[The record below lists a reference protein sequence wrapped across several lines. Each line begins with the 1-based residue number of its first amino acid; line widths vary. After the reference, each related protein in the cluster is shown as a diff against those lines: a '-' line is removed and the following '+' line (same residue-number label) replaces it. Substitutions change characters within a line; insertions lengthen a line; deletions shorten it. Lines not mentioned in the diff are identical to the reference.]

1 MYTLNCRGRLLVLD
15 QPVVMGIINLTPDSF
30 YAGSRSAQLD
40 AVLFK
45 AEQLLT
51 DGALLLDIG
60 AQSTRLGSNYL
71 TAEEEWE
78 RLAPILPKLTE
89 YFPQAYFSVD
99 TFHASVAKQAH
110 EAGVHLIND
119 ISFGLLDAEMI
130 PVVAQSG
137 LPYIGMHMKGSPQT
151 MQSLAH
157 YDDLLLELSDF
168 FRERIAVCR
177 AAGIKDLIL
186 DPGFGF
192 AKTIEHNFRLLNR
205 LEDLQVFELPLLAG
219 LSRKSMIT
227 KTLGI
232 TADEALNG
240 TSVLNTI
247 ALQKGAAI
255 LRVHDP
261 KPALEAIQLLAKLN
275 AS

>member
-60 AQSTRLGSNYL
+60 AQSTRPGSNYL

-130 PVVAQSG
+130 PVVAKSG

>member
-1 MYTLNCRGRLLVLD
+1 MYSLNCRGRLLVLD

-51 DGALLLDIG
+51 GGAVILDIG
-60 AQSTRLGSNYL
+60 AQSTRPGSNYL
-71 TAEEEWE
+71 TADEEWT
-78 RLAPILPKLTE
+78 RLAPVLPTLTE
-89 YFPQAYFSVD
+89 HFPQAYFSVD
-99 TFHASVAKQAH
+99 TFHASVAQQAY

-119 ISFGLLDAEMI
+119 ISFGMLDAEMI
-130 PVVAQSG
+130 SVVAKSG

-151 MQSLAH
+151 MQSQAN
-157 YDDLLLELSDF
+157 YNDLLLEITDF
-168 FRERIAVCR
+168 FSQRIAACR

-192 AKTIEHNFRLLNR
+192 AKTREHNFQLLNR
-205 LEDLQVFELPLLAG
+205 MQELQVFELPLLAG

-240 TSVLNTI
+240 TTVLNTL
-247 ALQKGAAI
+247 ALQKGASI

-261 KPALEAIQLLAKLN
+261 KPAVEAIQLLAKLK
-275 AS
+275 SS

>member
-30 YAGSRSAQLD
+30 YAESRSAQLD
-40 AVLFK
+40 AVLLK
-45 AEQLLT
+45 AEELLT
-51 DGALLLDIG
+51 AGAHLLDIG
-60 AQSTRLGSNYL
+60 AQSTRPGSTYL
-71 TAEEEWE
+71 TADEEWA
-78 RLAPILPKLTE
+78 RLAPILPTLIE
-89 YFPQAYFSVD
+89 HFPRAYFSVD
-99 TFHASVAKQAH
+99 TFHASVAQKAY

-119 ISFGLLDAEMI
+119 ISFGRLDPEMI
-130 PVVAQSG
+130 PVVAKSG
-137 LPYIGMHMKGSPQT
+137 LPFIGMHMKGTPQT

-157 YDDLLLELSDF
+157 YDDLLLELSGF
-168 FRERIAVCR
+168 FRERIAACR
-177 AAGIKDLIL
+177 AAGITDLIL

-192 AKTIEHNFRLLNR
+192 AKTIEHNFKLLNR
-205 LEDLQVFELPLLAG
+205 LEELQVFGLPLLAG

-232 TADEALNG
+232 TADAALNG
-240 TSVLNTI
+240 SSVLNTV

-261 KPALEAIQLLAKLN
+261 KPALEAIRLLSKLED
-275 AS
+275 S

>member
-51 DGALLLDIG
+51 AGAVILDIG
-60 AQSTRLGSNYL
+60 AQSTRPGSNYL
-71 TAEEEWE
+71 TADEEWA
-78 RLAPILPKLTE
+78 RLAPVLPTLTE

-99 TFHASVAKQAH
+99 TFHASVAQRAY

-119 ISFGLLDAEMI
+119 ISFGMLDTEMI
-130 PVVAQSG
+130 PVVAKSG

-151 MQSLAH
+151 MQSLAN
-157 YDDLLLELSDF
+157 YNDLLLEITDF
-168 FRERIAVCR
+168 FSQRIAACR

-192 AKTIEHNFRLLNR
+192 AKTREHNFQLLNR
-205 LEDLQVFELPLLAG
+205 MQELQVFELPLLAG

-240 TSVLNTI
+240 TTVLNTV
-247 ALQKGAAI
+247 ALQKGATI

-261 KPALEAIQLLAKLN
+261 KPALEAIRLLSKLN

>member
-30 YAGSRSAQLD
+30 YAGSRSEELEDVISKAAQL
-40 AVLFK
+40 L
-45 AEQLLT
+45 Q

-60 AQSTRLGSNYL
+60 AQSTRPGSSFL
-71 TAEEEWE
+71 TATEEWA
-78 RLAPILPKLTE
+78 RLEPLLAALVAS
-89 YFPQAYFSVD
+89 FPQAFFSVD
-99 TFHASVAKQAH
+99 TFHAEVAKKAA

-119 ISFGLLDAEMI
+119 ISFGMLDPEMI
-130 PVVAQSG
+130 PVVAESG

-151 MQSLAH
+151 MQSLAQ
-157 YDDLLLELSDF
+157 YDDLLLEISDF
-168 FRERIAVCR
+168 FIERIAVCR

-192 AKTIEHNFRLLNR
+192 AKTVDQNFQLLNR
-205 LEDLQVFELPLLAG
+205 LQELKVFGLPILAG
-219 LSRKSMIT
+219 LSRKSTIT

-232 TADEALNG
+232 TAEEALNG
-240 TSVLNTI
+240 TTVLNTV
-247 ALQKGAAI
+247 ALQKGASI

-261 KPALEAIQLLAKLN
+261 KPALEAIRLLAKLN
-275 AS
+275 PS

>member
-30 YAGSRSAQLD
+30 YASSRSAQLD

-51 DGALLLDIG
+51 AGAVILDIG
-60 AQSTRLGSNYL
+60 AQSTRPGSNYL
-71 TAEEEWE
+71 TADEEWT
-78 RLAPILPKLTE
+78 RLAPVLPTLTE

-99 TFHASVAKQAH
+99 TFHASVAQQAY

-119 ISFGLLDAEMI
+119 ISFGMLDAEMI
-130 PVVAQSG
+130 PVVAKSG

-151 MQSLAH
+151 MQSLAN
-157 YDDLLLELSDF
+157 YNDLLLEITDF
-168 FRERIAVCR
+168 FSQRIAACR

-192 AKTIEHNFRLLNR
+192 AKTREHNFQLLNR
-205 LEDLQVFELPLLAG
+205 MQELQVFELPLLAG

-232 TADEALNG
+232 TVDEALNG
-240 TSVLNTI
+240 TTVLNTV
-247 ALQKGAAI
+247 ALQKGASI

-261 KPALEAIQLLAKLN
+261 KPALEAIQLLAKLK
-275 AS
+275 SS

>member
-51 DGALLLDIG
+51 AGAVILDIG
-60 AQSTRLGSNYL
+60 AQSTRPGSNYL
-71 TAEEEWE
+71 TADEEWA
-78 RLAPILPKLTE
+78 RLAPVLPTLTE
-89 YFPQAYFSVD
+89 HFPQAYFSVD
-99 TFHASVAKQAH
+99 TFHASVAQQAY

-119 ISFGLLDAEMI
+119 ISFGMLDNEMI
-130 PVVAQSG
+130 PVVAKSG

-151 MQSLAH
+151 MQSLAN
-157 YDDLLLELSDF
+157 YDDLLLEITDF
-168 FRERIAVCR
+168 FSQRIAACR

-192 AKTIEHNFRLLNR
+192 AKTREHNFQLLNR
-205 LEDLQVFELPLLAG
+205 MQELQVFELPLLAG

-240 TSVLNTI
+240 TTVLNTV
-247 ALQKGAAI
+247 ALQKGATI

-261 KPALEAIQLLAKLN
+261 KPAVEAIRLLTKLTD
-275 AS
+275 S

>member
-51 DGALLLDIG
+51 AGAVILDIG
-60 AQSTRLGSNYL
+60 AQSTRPGSNYL
-71 TAEEEWE
+71 TADEEWT
-78 RLAPILPKLTE
+78 RLAPVLPTLTE
-89 YFPQAYFSVD
+89 HFPQAYFSVD
-99 TFHASVAKQAH
+99 TFHSSVAQQAY

-119 ISFGLLDAEMI
+119 ISFGMLDAEMI
-130 PVVAQSG
+130 PVVAKSG

-151 MQSLAH
+151 MQSLAN
-157 YDDLLLELSDF
+157 YNDLLLEITDF
-168 FRERIAVCR
+168 FSQRIAACR
-177 AAGIKDLIL
+177 AAGINDLIL

-192 AKTIEHNFRLLNR
+192 AKTREHNFQLLNR
-205 LEDLQVFELPLLAG
+205 MQELQVFELPLLAG

-240 TSVLNTI
+240 TTVLNTV
-247 ALQKGAAI
+247 ALQKGASI

-261 KPALEAIQLLAKLN
+261 KPALEAIQLLAKLK
-275 AS
+275 SS

>member
-1 MYTLNCRGRLLVLD
+1 MYTLNCRGRLLVLE

-30 YAGSRSAQLD
+30 YAGSRTAQLD
-40 AVLFK
+40 AVLRK
-45 AEQLLT
+45 AEFLLK

-60 AQSTRLGSNYL
+60 AQSTRPGSVFL
-71 TAEEEWE
+71 TAAEEWS
-78 RLAPILPKLTE
+78 RLEPILPKLLE
-89 YFPQAYFSVD
+89 HFPQAIFSVD
-99 TFHASVAKQAH
+99 TFHASIAQQAF
-110 EAGVHLIND
+110 ETGVHLIND
-119 ISFGLLDAEMI
+119 ISFGILDPEMI
-130 PVVAQSG
+130 SVVASCG

-151 MQSLAH
+151 MQSFAK
-157 YDDLLLELSDF
+157 YDDLLLEISDF
-168 FRERIAVCR
+168 FRERITVCR

-192 AKTIEHNFRLLNR
+192 AKTIDHNFRLLGR
-205 LEDLQVFELPLLAG
+205 LEELKVFELPLLAG

-232 TADEALNG
+232 TAEEALNG
-240 TSVLNTI
+240 TTVLNTV
-247 ALQKGAAI
+247 ALQKGATI

-261 KPALEAIQLLAKLN
+261 KPALEAIRLLEKLK

>member
-1 MYTLNCRGRLLVLD
+1 MYSLNCRGRLLVLD

-51 DGALLLDIG
+51 GGAVILDIG
-60 AQSTRLGSNYL
+60 AQSTRPGSNYL
-71 TAEEEWE
+71 TADEEWT
-78 RLAPILPKLTE
+78 RLAPVLPTLTE
-89 YFPQAYFSVD
+89 HFPQAYFSVD
-99 TFHASVAKQAH
+99 TFHASVAQQAY

-119 ISFGLLDAEMI
+119 ISFGMLDAEMI
-130 PVVAQSG
+130 SVVAKSG
-137 LPYIGMHMKGSPQT
+137 LPYIGMHMKGNPQT
-151 MQSLAH
+151 MQSQAN
-157 YDDLLLELSDF
+157 YNDLLLEITDF
-168 FRERIAVCR
+168 FSQRIAACR
-177 AAGIKDLIL
+177 AAGINDLIL

-192 AKTIEHNFRLLNR
+192 AKTREHNFQLLNR
-205 LEDLQVFELPLLAG
+205 MQELQVFELPLLAG

-240 TSVLNTI
+240 TTVLNTV
-247 ALQKGAAI
+247 ALQKGASI

-261 KPALEAIQLLAKLN
+261 KPAVEAIQLLAKLK
-275 AS
+275 SS

>member
-51 DGALLLDIG
+51 AGAVILDIG
-60 AQSTRLGSNYL
+60 AQSTRPGSNYL
-71 TAEEEWE
+71 TADEEWT
-78 RLAPILPKLTE
+78 RLAPVLPTLTE
-89 YFPQAYFSVD
+89 HFPQAYFSVD
-99 TFHASVAKQAH
+99 TFHASVAQQAY

-119 ISFGLLDAEMI
+119 ISFGMLDAEMI
-130 PVVAQSG
+130 PVVAKSG

-151 MQSLAH
+151 MQSLAN
-157 YDDLLLELSDF
+157 YNDLLLEITDF
-168 FRERIAVCR
+168 FSQRIAACR
-177 AAGIKDLIL
+177 TAGIKDLIL

-192 AKTIEHNFRLLNR
+192 AKTREHNFQLLNR
-205 LEDLQVFELPLLAG
+205 MQELQVFELPLLAG

-240 TSVLNTI
+240 TTVLNTI
-247 ALQKGAAI
+247 ALQKGATI

-261 KPALEAIQLLAKLN
+261 KPALEAIQLLAKLK
-275 AS
+275 SS

>member
-30 YAGSRSAQLD
+30 YASSRSAQLD

-51 DGALLLDIG
+51 AGAVILDIG
-60 AQSTRLGSNYL
+60 AQSTRPGSNYL
-71 TAEEEWE
+71 TADEEWT
-78 RLAPILPKLTE
+78 RLAPVLPTLTE

-99 TFHASVAKQAH
+99 TFHSSVAQQAY

-119 ISFGLLDAEMI
+119 ISFGMLDAEMI
-130 PVVAQSG
+130 PVVAKSG

-151 MQSLAH
+151 MQSLAN
-157 YDDLLLELSDF
+157 YNDLLLEITDF
-168 FRERIAVCR
+168 FSQRIAACR

-192 AKTIEHNFRLLNR
+192 AKTREHNFQLLNR
-205 LEDLQVFELPLLAG
+205 MQELQVFELPLLAG

-240 TSVLNTI
+240 TTVLNTV
-247 ALQKGAAI
+247 ALQKGASI

-261 KPALEAIQLLAKLN
+261 KPALEAIQLLAKLK
-275 AS
+275 SS

>member
-60 AQSTRLGSNYL
+60 AQSTRPGSNYL

-78 RLAPILPKLTE
+78 RLAPVLPTLTE
-89 YFPQAYFSVD
+89 HFPQAYFSVD
-99 TFHASVAKQAH
+99 TFHASVAQQAY

-119 ISFGLLDAEMI
+119 ISFGMLDAEMI
-130 PVVAQSG
+130 PVVAKSG

-151 MQSLAH
+151 MQSQAN
-157 YDDLLLELSDF
+157 YNDLLLEITDF
-168 FRERIAVCR
+168 FSQRIAACR

-192 AKTIEHNFRLLNR
+192 AKTREHNFQLLNR
-205 LEDLQVFELPLLAG
+205 MQELQVFELPLLAG

-240 TSVLNTI
+240 TTVLNTV
-247 ALQKGAAI
+247 ALQKGASI

-261 KPALEAIQLLAKLN
+261 KPAVEAIQLLAKLK
-275 AS
+275 SS

>member
-51 DGALLLDIG
+51 AGAVILDIG
-60 AQSTRLGSNYL
+60 AQSTRPGSNYL
-71 TAEEEWE
+71 TADEEWT
-78 RLAPILPKLTE
+78 RLAPVLPTLTE
-89 YFPQAYFSVD
+89 HFPQAYFSVD
-99 TFHASVAKQAH
+99 TFHASVAQQAY

-119 ISFGLLDAEMI
+119 ISFGMLDAEMI
-130 PVVAQSG
+130 PVVAKSG

-151 MQSLAH
+151 MQSLAN
-157 YDDLLLELSDF
+157 YNDLLLEITDF
-168 FRERIAVCR
+168 FSQRIAACR

-192 AKTIEHNFRLLNR
+192 AKTREHNFQLLNR
-205 LEDLQVFELPLLAG
+205 MQELQVFELPLLAG

-232 TADEALNG
+232 TTDEALNG
-240 TSVLNTI
+240 TTVLNTV
-247 ALQKGAAI
+247 ALQKGASI

-261 KPALEAIQLLAKLN
+261 KPALEAIRLLTKLTD
-275 AS
+275 S

>member
-51 DGALLLDIG
+51 GGAVILDIG
-60 AQSTRLGSNYL
+60 AQSTRPGSNYL
-71 TAEEEWE
+71 TADEEWT
-78 RLAPILPKLTE
+78 RLAPVLPTLTE
-89 YFPQAYFSVD
+89 HFPQAYFSVD
-99 TFHASVAKQAH
+99 TFHAFVAQQAY

-119 ISFGLLDAEMI
+119 ISFGMLDAEMI
-130 PVVAQSG
+130 PVVAKSG

-151 MQSLAH
+151 MQSQAN
-157 YDDLLLELSDF
+157 YNDLLLEITDF
-168 FRERIAVCR
+168 FSQRIAACR

-192 AKTIEHNFRLLNR
+192 AKTREHNFQLLNR
-205 LEDLQVFELPLLAG
+205 MQELQVFELPLLAG

-240 TSVLNTI
+240 TTVLNTV
-247 ALQKGAAI
+247 ALQKGASI

-261 KPALEAIQLLAKLN
+261 KPALEAIQLLAKLK
-275 AS
+275 SS